1 MSRLYLK
8 ASRDLREVS
17 QPAALKR
24 VGVRYRANILVMI
37 FEMYVLVYNC
47 MSRKC
52 NDSDICAY
60 EGVNLP
66 QQIGIVPCP
75 TVGKVHNVH
84 EDTRG
89 CYISIYKKTDWIIK
103 IAYGIYILALDD
115 MISCMCLCFP
125 NVRII

>member
-1 MSRLYLK
+1 MNRLYLK

-17 QPAALKR
+17 QPTALKR
-24 VGVRYRANILVMI
+24 VGVCYHANILVMT
-37 FEMYVLVYNC
+37 FEMYVLAYNC

-52 NDSDICAY
+52 NDSDIGSY
-60 EGVNLP
+60 EGVNPP

-75 TVGKVHNVH
+75 AVGKVHNVH
-84 EDTRG
+84 EVTRG

-103 IAYGIYILALDD
+103 IAYGIYSLGLDE
-115 MISCMCLCFP
+115 MISCVCLCFP